1 MTERIAMP
9 QPLNLEEAF
18 ERIDGYWQPRIGAEL
33 NDSYVKLARLKGEFI
48 WHHHDDEDELFY
60 VFKGRLLMQLRD
72 GDVWVEQGEMIVIPR
87 GVEHRPV
94 APDEVQVMLIEPR
107 STVNTGNVEGDRTV
121 EDAWL

>member
-1 MTERIAMP
+1 MP